1 MLIGCVPQTLYFSTF
16 PFSGR
21 LVGAL
26 VGALVGVLV
35 GVLVGIQV
43 MQVSGDCFCAT
54 QIVERSGRR
63 GVVKV
68 M

>member
-16 PFSGR
+16 PLSGR

-43 MQVSGDCFCAT
+43 MQMNGDCVCAT

-63 GVVKV
+63 GVLKV

>member
-16 PFSGR
+16 PLSGR
-21 LVGAL
+21 LVGTL
-26 VGALVGVLV
+26 VGALVC
-35 GVLVGIQV
+35 VLVGIQV
-43 MQVSGDCFCAT
+43 MQMNGDCVCAT

-63 GVVKV
+63 GALKV

>member
-1 MLIGCVPQTLYFSTF
+1 MLIGCVPQTLYFSMF
-16 PFSGR
+16 AFSGR

-35 GVLVGIQV
+35 GVLVGTQA
-43 MQVSGDCFCAT
+43 MQMNGDCVCAT
-54 QIVERSGRR
+54 QIVEQSGRR
-63 GVVKV
+63 GVLEV

>member
-16 PFSGR
+16 PLGGR
-21 LVGAL
+21 L

-43 MQVSGDCFCAT
+43 MQMNGDCVCA
-54 QIVERSGRR
+54 I
-63 GVVKV
+63 
-68 M
+68 

>member
-1 MLIGCVPQTLYFSTF
+1 MLIGCFPQTLDFSTF
-16 PFSGR
+16 PLSGR

-35 GVLVGIQV
+35 GVLV
-43 MQVSGDCFCAT
+43 MQMNGDCVCAT
-54 QIVERSGRR
+54 QIVEQSGRR
-63 GVVKV
+63 GVLEV